1 MIYEVIEAIA
11 GKLAEKYDYDV
22 HVEKMPQDFE
32 EPCFFIKLIDS
43 DEDQLIDNRY
53 YRKNAFDVAYFN
65 DNNNKDLYK
74 KANELTDILEYV
86 KLENGNLLRG
96 TGRKSEI
103 VDGVLHFI
111 VSYDYTVLKPREK
124 QALMEE
130 LKIKGGVR
138 SGS

>member
-22 HVEKMPQDFE
+22 HVEEMPQDFE
-32 EPCFFIKLIDS
+32 EPCFFIKLVNS

-65 DNNNKDLYK
+65 DGNNKDLYK
-74 KANELTDILEYV
+74 KANEMTDILEYV

-103 VDGVLHFI
+103 VNGVLHFI
-111 VSYDYTVLKPREK
+111 VSYGYTVLKPREK

>member
-1 MIYEVIEAIA
+1 MIYEVIEAIS
-11 GKLAEKYDYDV
+11 GKLAEKYNYDV
-22 HVEKMPQDFE
+22 HVEKMPQDFD

-65 DNNNKDLYK
+65 DGNNKDLYK

-86 KLENGNLLRG
+86 KLENGDLLRG
-96 TGRKSEI
+96 LGRKSEV

-111 VSYDYTVLKPREK
+111 VSYDYTVMKPREK

-138 SGS
+138 SGG

>member
-22 HVEKMPQDFE
+22 HVEKMPQDFD

-65 DNNNKDLYK
+65 DNDNKDLYK

-111 VSYDYTVLKPREK
+111 VSYDYTVLKPCEK

>member
-22 HVEKMPQDFE
+22 HVEEMPQDFE
-32 EPCFFIKLIDS
+32 EPCFFIKLVNS

-65 DNNNKDLYK
+65 DGNNKDLYK

-96 TGRKSEI
+96 LGRKSEV

-124 QALMEE
+124 QALMEK

>member
-11 GKLAEKYDYDV
+11 GKFAEKYDYDV
-22 HVEKMPQDFE
+22 HVEKMPQDFK
-32 EPCFFIKLIDS
+32 EPCFFIKLVNS

-65 DNNNKDLYK
+65 DGNNKDLYK

-138 SGS
+138 SGG